1 MGTIHEINDWWK
13 REIKVFDRRSDTT
26 YSKWSILEKM
36 AIWKFPCHCMAHQFY
51 GADDWETSSFFT
63 NSQWCL
69 GGCAR
74 LLSWFGEFV
83 SNLIW
88 RPNFGNPNRVNMTL
102 LPITMRWWLYGKN
115 WTSVMIMLGKIPMIV
130 LLIRREK
137 RMIES
142 TCSSLVLIE
151 IWMKLEDGFWAE
163 IHCPPFMK
171 FSLTL
176 GMRSPRWELCC
187 KI

>member
-1 MGTIHEINDWWK
+1 MIYPWK
-13 REIKVFDRRSDTT
+13 NGNLKIPLSLHG
-26 YSKWSILEKM
+26 SSILWSWRLGNL
-36 AIWKFPCHCMAHQFY
+36 I
-51 GADDWETSSFFT
+51 FFT

-163 IHCPPFMK
+163 IHCPFMK
-171 FSLTL
+171 FSLKL